1 MFLQWEN
8 NRSSSGNFKIT
19 LLTISNRFHSAMWLY
34 LEMDKHIW
42 LEIII
47 HFIEWLACINSK
59 DFSKLFIVMA
69 SPKES
74 LTSAKT
80 LSLPDFLFC
89 GLSVYISEAIIRSS
103 ISLSS
108 ILTCK
113 FIVSFTILRCV
124 FGDVSIFRNV
134 SINCVIFNDGNRIAL
149 IQLCRQRTM
158 LRQRANP

>member
-1 MFLQWEN
+1 MREQSL
-8 NRSSSGNFKIT
+8 SGNFKIA
-19 LLTISNRFHSAMWLY
+19 LLTISNRFHSAMRLY

-47 HFIEWLACINSK
+47 HFIERLACINSK
-59 DFSKLFIVMA
+59 DFSKLFIIMA

-80 LSLPDFLFC
+80 FSLPDFLFWC
-89 GLSVYISEAIIRSS
+89 LSVYISEAIIRSS

-113 FIVSFTILRCV
+113 FIVSFTILRCL

-149 IQLCRQRTM
+149 IQLCRKRTM
-158 LRQRANP
+158 YSIM

>member
-1 MFLQWEN
+1 MREQSL
-8 NRSSSGNFKIT
+8 SGNFKIA
-19 LLTISNRFHSAMWLY
+19 LLTISNRFHSAMRLY

-47 HFIEWLACINSK
+47 HFIERLACINSK

-80 LSLPDFLFC
+80 FSLPDFLFWC
-89 GLSVYISEAIIRSS
+89 LSVYISEAIIRSS

-113 FIVSFTILRCV
+113 FIVSFTILRCL

-149 IQLCRQRTM
+149 IQLCRKRTM
-158 LRQRANP
+158 YSIM